1 MTKSMQMDIIDFVT
15 AEVDP
20 ESCSGTDL
28 DNEKESDDSDIDYL
42 SDNKPQI
49 QFVHS
54 QQVQCTTNDTDD
66 DGISNVNKANVN
78 DDNNAGLV
86 QGDSARYDQF
96 ENNDDDE
103 IISDEDT
110 PRTRKSSSIPQAKKQ
125 RVRSS
130 DSSSDN
136 DNDEEEVATPQH
148 SGGHVAVDNRAGC
161 RHVWTR
167 GRPVHRQGLHR
178 RGGVHTRGGGGRVPV
193 HGSVL
198 AERGRGGGVAGEDA
212 WTWEQINVGEQVQ
225 MEDFQFNENE

>member
-15 AEVDP
+15 AEADP

-167 GRPVHRQGLHR
+167 GRPVHQQGLR
-178 RGGVHTRGGGGRVPV
+178 R
-193 HGSVL
+193 
-198 AERGRGGGVAGEDA
+198 
-212 WTWEQINVGEQVQ
+212 
-225 MEDFQFNENE
+225 